1 METIHEMRDRAR
13 RCREAARQAR
23 RDDFALIMREEAA
36 ELERRADSLEHICS
50 LRRTVLGNVA

>member
-1 METIHEMRDRAR
+1 
-13 RCREAARQAR
+13 
-23 RDDFALIMREEAA
+23 MREEAA